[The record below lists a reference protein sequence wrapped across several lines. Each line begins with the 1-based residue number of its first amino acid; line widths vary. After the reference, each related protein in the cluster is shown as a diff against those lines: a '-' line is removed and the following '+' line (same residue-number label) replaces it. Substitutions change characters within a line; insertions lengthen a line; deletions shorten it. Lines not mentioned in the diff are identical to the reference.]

1 MKGLYCVSAKLR
13 PAFSKVP
20 TRIAIQSLIA
30 SATFALAQPC
40 AALSLEFQQTGS
52 LATARSSQTATLL
65 PSGKVLVAGG
75 DDGGSCEL
83 YDPASGTWATTGS
96 LIVPRG
102 AHTATLLLTGKVL
115 VAGGAGVS
123 TTELYDPATGTW
135 SATGSLAQARF
146 FHTATLLADGKVLVA
161 AGFDTSFNGV
171 LRSAE
176 LYDPASG
183 TWSMTVGRMTRG
195 RANHRATLL
204 ADGKVL
210 VAGGNN
216 ASGTQEFASAELYDP
231 ASGIWSMTGDLTTAR
246 SRPSMTLLRN
256 HLVLVAGGQNFN
268 SGEGNL
274 ASTEIYD
281 PARGTWRR
289 AGDLPLGIWGHTA
302 TLLPNGMV
310 LVTGGISS
318 TIIANAEIYN
328 PKTGVW
334 SPTNLLT
341 IPRILHTATL
351 LGNGTVLIAA
361 GESSGGGE
369 VASAELGVRVE

>member
-1 MKGLYCVSAKLR
+1 MKTLSCSIARLR
-13 PAFSKVP
+13 LAFLDVAN
-20 TRIAIQSLIA
+20 RIAISSLVVGA
-30 SATFALAQPC
+30 AFALAQPC
-40 AALSLEFQQTGS
+40 AGLSLEFQETGS

-96 LIVPRG
+96 LIVPRA

-135 SATGSLAQARF
+135 SATGSLAQGRF

-216 ASGTQEFASAELYDP
+216 VGGTQEFKSAELYDP
-231 ASGIWSMTGDLTTAR
+231 ASGTWSMTGDLTTAR

-256 HLVLVAGGQNFN
+256 HQVLVAGGQNFS

-274 ASTEIYD
+274 ASTELYD
-281 PARGTWRR
+281 PVSGTWSRT
-289 AGDLPLGIWGHTA
+289 GDLPLAIWGHTA
-302 TLLPNGMV
+302 TLLPNGLV

-318 TIIANAEIYN
+318 TIVANAEIYN
-328 PKTGVW
+328 PKMGVW
-334 SPTNLLT
+334 SPTNQLT
-341 IPRILHTATL
+341 IPRWLHTATL

-361 GESSGGGE
+361 GESSGVGE
-369 VASAELGVRVE
+369 VASAELGVRVP

>member
-1 MKGLYCVSAKLR
+1 MKKLSCSIDR
-13 PAFSKVP
+13 LRLAFLDVAN
-20 TRIAIQSLIA
+20 RIAISSLVVGA
-30 SATFALAQPC
+30 AFALAQPC
-40 AALSLEFQQTGS
+40 AGLSLEFQETGS

-96 LIVPRG
+96 LIVPRA

-135 SATGSLAQARF
+135 SATGSLAQGRF

-204 ADGKVL
+204 ADGRVL

-216 ASGTQEFASAELYDP
+216 AGGTQEFKSAELYDP
-231 ASGIWSMTGDLTTAR
+231 ASGTWSMTGDLTTAR

-256 HLVLVAGGQNFN
+256 HQVLVAGGQNFS

-274 ASTEIYD
+274 ASTELYD
-281 PARGTWRR
+281 PVSGTWSRT
-289 AGDLPLGIWGHTA
+289 GDLPLAIWGHTA
-302 TLLPNGMV
+302 TLLPNGLV

-318 TIIANAEIYN
+318 TIVANAEIYN
-328 PKTGVW
+328 PKMGVW
-334 SPTNLLT
+334 SPTNQLT
-341 IPRILHTATL
+341 IPRWLHTATL

-361 GESSGGGE
+361 GESSGVGE
-369 VASAELGVRVE
+369 VASAELGVRVP

>member
-1 MKGLYCVSAKLR
+1 MKILQYVIAGLR
-13 PAFSKVP
+13 PVFSKVVN
-20 TRIAIQSLIA
+20 RLAIPSLVA
-30 SATFALAQPC
+30 GAALALVQPC
-40 AALSLEFQQTGS
+40 AALSLEFQETGS

-135 SATGSLAQARF
+135 SATGSLAQARS

-161 AGFDTSFNGV
+161 AGFDASFNTV

-216 ASGTQEFASAELYDP
+216 TGGTQQFKSAELYDP
-231 ASGIWSMTGDLTTAR
+231 ASGYLVYDRR
-246 SRPSMTLLRN
+246 S
-256 HLVLVAGGQNFN
+256 HH
-268 SGEGNL
+268 
-274 ASTEIYD
+274 
-281 PARGTWRR
+281 R
-289 AGDLPLGIWGHTA
+289 AL
-302 TLLPNGMV
+302 
-310 LVTGGISS
+310 
-318 TIIANAEIYN
+318 
-328 PKTGVW
+328 
-334 SPTNLLT
+334 
-341 IPRILHTATL
+341 
-351 LGNGTVLIAA
+351 
-361 GESSGGGE
+361 
-369 VASAELGVRVE
+369 SA

>member
-1 MKGLYCVSAKLR
+1 MKTLHNLIAGLASPFPKL
-13 PAFSKVP
+13 AN
-20 TRIAIQSLIA
+20 RIAIPLLA
-30 SATFALAQPC
+30 AAAALALVQPC
-40 AALSLEFQQTGS
+40 AALSLEFEETGS
-52 LATARSSQTATLL
+52 LAIPRSSQTATLL
-65 PSGKVLVAGG
+65 PSGKVLVVGG

-83 YDPASGTWATTGS
+83 YDPASGTWATTGT
-96 LIVPRG
+96 LIVPRA

-115 VAGGAGVS
+115 VAGGASVS

-135 SATGSLAQARF
+135 SATGSLAQARW

-161 AGFDTSFNGV
+161 AGFDSGFDNV

-176 LYDPASG
+176 LYDPATG
-183 TWSMTVGRMTRG
+183 TWTGTVGRMTRG

-204 ADGKVL
+204 ADGRVL

-216 ASGTQEFASAELYDP
+216 VSGTQEFKSAELYDP
-231 ASGIWSMTGDLTTAR
+231 ATGTWSMTGDLTTAR

-256 HLVLVAGGQNFN
+256 HLVLVAGGQNFS

-274 ASTEIYD
+274 ASTELYD
-281 PARGTWRR
+281 PVSGTWSRT
-289 AGDLPLGIWGHTA
+289 GDLPLGIWGHTA

-318 TIIANAEIYN
+318 TIVANAEIYN
-328 PKTGVW
+328 PRRGVW
-334 SPTNLLT
+334 SPTNPLT
-341 IPRILHTATL
+341 VIRLLHTATL
-351 LGNGTVLIAA
+351 LGNGEVLIAA
-361 GESSGGGE
+361 GESSGGAE

>member
-40 AALSLEFQQTGS
+40 AALSLEFQETGS

-135 SATGSLAQARF
+135 SATGSLAQGRF
-146 FHTATLLADGKVLVA
+146 FHTATLLADGKPV
-161 AGFDTSFNGV
+161 TK
-171 LRSAE
+171 LR
-176 LYDPASG
+176 
-183 TWSMTVGRMTRG
+183 
-195 RANHRATLL
+195 
-204 ADGKVL
+204 
-210 VAGGNN
+210 
-216 ASGTQEFASAELYDP
+216 
-231 ASGIWSMTGDLTTAR
+231 I
-246 SRPSMTLLRN
+246 
-256 HLVLVAGGQNFN
+256 
-268 SGEGNL
+268 
-274 ASTEIYD
+274 
-281 PARGTWRR
+281 
-289 AGDLPLGIWGHTA
+289 
-302 TLLPNGMV
+302 
-310 LVTGGISS
+310 
-318 TIIANAEIYN
+318 
-328 PKTGVW
+328 
-334 SPTNLLT
+334 
-341 IPRILHTATL
+341 
-351 LGNGTVLIAA
+351 NGTYQTVRTNAIKSLQLHNRNGSNMQIKD
-361 GESSGGGE
+361 
-369 VASAELGVRVE
+369 LGCPA